1 MRFVNLGEGSINC
14 SYNEKGSVVTGEQV
28 REFSIPSKKQRFLKK
43 LIPKKNGDQVPNCP
57 PKQQMYLELVAIMK
71 VILVNSVITGSMQH
85 VWISQKQRMNFLRI

>member
-43 LIPKKNGDQVPNCP
+43 LIPKKNGDQV
-57 PKQQMYLELVAIMK
+57 
-71 VILVNSVITGSMQH
+71 
-85 VWISQKQRMNFLRI
+85 SQLSTQTTDVP